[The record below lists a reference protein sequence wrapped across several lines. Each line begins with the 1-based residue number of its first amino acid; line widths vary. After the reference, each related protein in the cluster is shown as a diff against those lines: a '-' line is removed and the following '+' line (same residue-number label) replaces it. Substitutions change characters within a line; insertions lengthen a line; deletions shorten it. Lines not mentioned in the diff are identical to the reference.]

1 MQGGMALPTMMKMA
15 EIRVILSRTPLRRRS
30 RYATLAQSIYFLFS
44 RPLRPSGESYSFQK
58 IYAFPL
64 LKHEKQE
71 IFRSPAKGGQMNP
84 MNDHAQDPA
93 RLPKPRRDYKDTLFR
108 LLFRDRNRL
117 LSLYNAVNGT
127 SYNSPEDLTVVTL
140 ENAVYMNM
148 KNDAA
153 FLVDFQLNLYEHQS
167 TWNPNMP
174 LRNLFYAAKEYQTLT
189 RDESLYAPQLVKI
202 PTPNFVVFYNGDK
215 EIGDSCVLK
224 ISDSFEHP
232 TEDPGL
238 ELKVK
243 VLKIAPGKN
252 KELLDTCQTLKEYM
266 LFVERVRLHAKTM
279 TVGAAVHRAVTECI
293 REGILSDFLSQ
304 NRAEVIAVSIF
315 EYDEERELALM
326 RKAIASEARKEG
338 HDAGHKEGREDEIK
352 SLIRTKLQKGKSIP
366 QIADELERDEM
377 TIKALIQGMGDEAE

>member
-1 MQGGMALPTMMKMA
+1 
-15 EIRVILSRTPLRRRS
+15 
-30 RYATLAQSIYFLFS
+30 
-44 RPLRPSGESYSFQK
+44 
-58 IYAFPL
+58 
-64 LKHEKQE
+64 
-71 IFRSPAKGGQMNP
+71 MNP

-127 SYNSPEDLTVVTL
+127 SYSSPEDLTVVTL

-148 KNDAA
+148 KNDVA

-189 RDESLYAPQLVKI
+189 RDQSLYAPQLVKI
-202 PTPNFVVFYNGDK
+202 
-215 EIGDSCVLK
+215 
-224 ISDSFEHP
+224 
-232 TEDPGL
+232 
-238 ELKVK
+238 
-243 VLKIAPGKN
+243 LKIAPGKN
-252 KELLDTCQTLKEYM
+252 KELMDTCQTLKEYM

-279 TVGAAVHRAVTECI
+279 AVQAAVHRAVTECI
-293 REGILSDFLSQ
+293 REGILSDFLSKNQ
-304 NRAEVIAVSIF
+304 SEVIAVSIF

-338 HDAGHKEGREDEIK
+338 IAEGRNAGHKEGREDEIK
-352 SLIRTKLQKGKSIP
+352 SLIRTKLQKGKSIS
-366 QIADELERDEM
+366 QIADELERDEE
-377 TIKALIQGMGDEAE
+377 TIERVIRGMGGE

>member
-1 MQGGMALPTMMKMA
+1 
-15 EIRVILSRTPLRRRS
+15 
-30 RYATLAQSIYFLFS
+30 
-44 RPLRPSGESYSFQK
+44 
-58 IYAFPL
+58 
-64 LKHEKQE
+64 
-71 IFRSPAKGGQMNP
+71 MNP

-148 KNDAA
+148 KNDVA

-174 LRNLFYAAKEYQTLT
+174 LRNLFYAAREYQTLT
-189 RDESLYAPQLVKI
+189 RDQSLYAPQLVKI

-232 TEDPGL
+232 TKDPGL

-252 KELLDTCQTLKEYM
+252 KELMDTC
-266 LFVERVRLHAKTM
+266 
-279 TVGAAVHRAVTECI
+279 
-293 REGILSDFLSQ
+293 
-304 NRAEVIAVSIF
+304 
-315 EYDEERELALM
+315 
-326 RKAIASEARKEG
+326 
-338 HDAGHKEGREDEIK
+338 
-352 SLIRTKLQKGKSIP
+352 
-366 QIADELERDEM
+366 
-377 TIKALIQGMGDEAE
+377 

>member
-44 RPLRPSGESYSFQK
+44 RPLRLSGESYSFQK

-148 KNDAA
+148 KNDVA
-153 FLVDFQLNLYEHQS
+153 FLVDFHLNLYEHQS

-174 LRNLFYAAKEYQTLT
+174 LRNLFHVAKEYQTLT

-202 PTPNFVVFYNGDK
+202 PTPNFVVFYNGDR

-243 VLKIAPGKN
+243 ILKIAPGKN
-252 KELLDTCQTLKEYM
+252 SELLDTCQTLKEYM

-279 TVGAAVHRAVTECI
+279 TVGATVHRAVTECI

-338 HDAGHKEGREDEIK
+338 NNEGREDEIK
-352 SLIRTKLQKGKSIP
+352 RLIRTKLRKGKSIP
-366 QIADELERDEM
+366 QIADELERDET
-377 TIKALIQGMGDEAE
+377 TIKALIQGMGDEVE

>member
-1 MQGGMALPTMMKMA
+1 
-15 EIRVILSRTPLRRRS
+15 
-30 RYATLAQSIYFLFS
+30 
-44 RPLRPSGESYSFQK
+44 
-58 IYAFPL
+58 
-64 LKHEKQE
+64 
-71 IFRSPAKGGQMNP
+71 MNP
-84 MNDHAQDPA
+84 MNDYAQDPA

-148 KNDAA
+148 KND
-153 FLVDFQLNLYEHQS
+153 VDFQLNLYEHQS

-174 LRNLFYAAKEYQTLT
+174 LRNLFYVAKEYQTLT
-189 RDESLYAPQLVKI
+189 RDESLYASQLVKI
-202 PTPNFVVFYNGDK
+202 PTPNFVVFYNGDR

-243 VLKIAPGKN
+243 ILKIAPGKN
-252 KELLDTCQTLKEYM
+252 SELLDTCQTLKEYM

-338 HDAGHKEGREDEIK
+338 NNEGREDEIK
-352 SLIRTKLQKGKSIP
+352 RLIRTKLRKGKSIP
-366 QIADELERDEM
+366 QIADELERDET

>member
-1 MQGGMALPTMMKMA
+1 
-15 EIRVILSRTPLRRRS
+15 
-30 RYATLAQSIYFLFS
+30 
-44 RPLRPSGESYSFQK
+44 
-58 IYAFPL
+58 
-64 LKHEKQE
+64 
-71 IFRSPAKGGQMNP
+71 MNP
-84 MNDHAQDPA
+84 MNAHALDPA

-108 LLFRDRNRL
+108 LLFQDRDRL

-127 SYNSPEDLTVVTL
+127 SYDSPEDLTVVTL

-148 KNDAA
+148 KNDVA

-174 LRNLFYAAKEYQTLT
+174 LRNLFYAAREYQTLT
-189 RDESLYAPQLVKI
+189 RDQSLYAPQLVKI

-215 EIGDSCVLK
+215 EIGD
-224 ISDSFEHP
+224 
-232 TEDPGL
+232 PGL

-252 KELLDTCQTLKEYM
+252 KALMGACQALKEYM

-293 REGILSDFLSQ
+293 REGILSDFLSR

-338 HDAGHKEGREDEIK
+338 NNEGREDEIK
-352 SLIRTKLQKGKSIP
+352 SLIRTKLRKGKSIP
-366 QIADELERDEM
+366 QIADEMERDET

>member
-148 KNDAA
+148 KNDVA
-153 FLVDFQLNLYEHQS
+153 FLPDLKRV
-167 TWNPNMP
+167 
-174 LRNLFYAAKEYQTLT
+174 YALCGTGA
-189 RDESLYAPQLVKI
+189 APCED
-202 PTPNFVVFYNGDK
+202 YDGR
-215 EIGDSCVLK
+215 GDSTPGCHRM
-224 ISDSFEHP
+224 HP
-232 TEDPGL
+232 GGDPFGL
-238 ELKVK
+238 PLPKQS
-243 VLKIAPGKN
+243 GG
-252 KELLDTCQTLKEYM
+252 DRSEY
-266 LFVERVRLHAKTM
+266 
-279 TVGAAVHRAVTECI
+279 I
-293 REGILSDFLSQ
+293 
-304 NRAEVIAVSIF
+304 
-315 EYDEERELALM
+315 
-326 RKAIASEARKEG
+326 
-338 HDAGHKEGREDEIK
+338 
-352 SLIRTKLQKGKSIP
+352 
-366 QIADELERDEM
+366 
-377 TIKALIQGMGDEAE
+377 

>member
-1 MQGGMALPTMMKMA
+1 MRKKLAKA
-15 EIRVILSRTPLRRRS
+15 EARIGESAILSHTPLHCCS
-30 RYATLAQSIYFLFS
+30 RYATLAQSIYSLLS
-44 RPLRPSGESYSFQK
+44 RPVRPSGDSYSFQK

-64 LKHEKQE
+64 LKFEKQE
-71 IFRSPAKGGQMNP
+71 ISGSPAEGGQMKP
-84 MNDHAQDPA
+84 MNDHAQAPA
-93 RLPKPRRDYKDTLFR
+93 QFPMARRDYKDTLFR
-108 LLFRDRNRL
+108 LLFQDRDRL

-127 SYNSPEDLTVVTL
+127 SYASSEELTVVTL

-148 KNDAA
+148 KNDVA

-174 LRNLFYAAKEYQTLT
+174 LRNLFYAAREYQTLT
-189 RDESLYAPQLVKI
+189 RDQSLYAPQLVKI
-202 PTPNFVVFYNGDK
+202 PTPNFVVFYNGNK

-224 ISDSFEHP
+224 ISNSFEHP

-252 KELLDTCQTLKEYM
+252 KELMDTCQTLKEYM

-279 TVGAAVHRAVTECI
+279 AVQAAVHRAVTECI
-293 REGILSDFLSQ
+293 REGILSDFLSKNQ
-304 NRAEVIAVSIF
+304 SEVIAVSIF

-338 HDAGHKEGREDEIK
+338 IAEGRNAGHKEGREDEIK
-352 SLIRTKLQKGKSIP
+352 SLIRTKLQKGKSIS
-366 QIADELERDEM
+366 QIADELERDEE
-377 TIKALIQGMGDEAE
+377 TIERVIRGMGGE